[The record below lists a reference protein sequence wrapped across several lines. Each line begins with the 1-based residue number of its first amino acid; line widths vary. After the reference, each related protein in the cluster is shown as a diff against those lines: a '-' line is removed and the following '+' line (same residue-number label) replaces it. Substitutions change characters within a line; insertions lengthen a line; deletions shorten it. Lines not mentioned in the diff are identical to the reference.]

1 MPYDPLSRLAI
12 ARRCATLSADAA
24 QVSEQM
30 FRLARDL
37 RTFYG
42 EKPDE
47 VQQLIL
53 RRVFQAHRTALDSSE
68 QIAQAASEAAY
79 IVAMMVDRAGPED
92 L

>member
-24 QVSEQM
+24 QVSEHM
-30 FRLARDL
+30 YKLARDL

-47 VQQLIL
+47 DRDLIV
-53 RRVFQAHRTALDSSE
+53 RRVFQAHRLALDASE
-68 QIAQAASEAAY
+68 QIAQAASQAALLA
-79 IVAMMVDRAGPED
+79 AMLVDSAGPED